1 MFSTREVLN
10 ISVLDT
16 KYIGIRNR
24 ERIKYSAAIS
34 VFSSETKLVNVVCS
48 NVTYSGNKRTFVDIV
63 EEEFGKENQNGRII
77 IFDIKY
83 EFHSEVGHNQKQ

>member
-1 MFSTREVLN
+1 MEKNTGTKIGDFS
-10 ISVLDT
+10 
-16 KYIGIRNR
+16 KHCM
-24 ERIKYSAAIS
+24 
-34 VFSSETKLVNVVCS
+34 ET
-48 NVTYSGNKRTFVDIV
+48 YVDIV

>member
-1 MFSTREVLN
+1 MEQCRKFTCASWTDHL
-10 ISVLDT
+10 T
-16 KYIGIRNR
+16 G
-24 ERIKYSAAIS
+24 
-34 VFSSETKLVNVVCS
+34 
-48 NVTYSGNKRTFVDIV
+48 V

>member
-1 MFSTREVLN
+1 MLTV
-10 ISVLDT
+10 
-16 KYIGIRNR
+16 
-24 ERIKYSAAIS
+24 
-34 VFSSETKLVNVVCS
+34 
-48 NVTYSGNKRTFVDIV
+48 V

>member
-1 MFSTREVLN
+1 MRESSTLLQFLSLVVKPSWLM
-10 ISVLDT
+10 L
-16 KYIGIRNR
+16 Y
-24 ERIKYSAAIS
+24 AA
-34 VFSSETKLVNVVCS
+34 C

-77 IFDIKY
+77 IFDIKH

>member
-1 MFSTREVLN
+1 MSILLSFP
-10 ISVLDT
+10 
-16 KYIGIRNR
+16 NR
-24 ERIKYSAAIS
+24 
-34 VFSSETKLVNVVCS
+34 
-48 NVTYSGNKRTFVDIV
+48 VDIV

>member
-1 MFSTREVLN
+1 MDILE
-10 ISVLDT
+10 
-16 KYIGIRNR
+16 NR
-24 ERIKYSAAIS
+24 FRKLKITLVGSIYPDQRQDMSIPLRFIKFIY
-34 VFSSETKLVNVVCS
+34 T
-48 NVTYSGNKRTFVDIV
+48 V

>member
-1 MFSTREVLN
+1 MHCIVIILYCIQLHCSIFIVLYF
-10 ISVLDT
+10 ILLYCTAIVLHCIVLLS
-16 KYIGIRNR
+16 YCIVM
-24 ERIKYSAAIS
+24 Y
-34 VFSSETKLVNVVCS
+34 C
-48 NVTYSGNKRTFVDIV
+48 V

>member
-1 MFSTREVLN
+1 MCSEDGLN
-10 ISVLDT
+10 SVSGT
-16 KYIGIRNR
+16 
-24 ERIKYSAAIS
+24 
-34 VFSSETKLVNVVCS
+34 SEFFIT
-48 NVTYSGNKRTFVDIV
+48 IV